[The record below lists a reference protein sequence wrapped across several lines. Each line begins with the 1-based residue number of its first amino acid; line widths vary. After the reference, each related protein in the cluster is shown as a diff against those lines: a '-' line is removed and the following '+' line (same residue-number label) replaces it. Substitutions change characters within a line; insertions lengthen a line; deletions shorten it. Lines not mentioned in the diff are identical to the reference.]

1 MRHLDKHKLLTDCQ
15 HGFRRR
21 RSCETQLLTLADELI
36 KGLDK
41 GRQLDLA
48 ILDFSKAFDRVPHER
63 LLKKLDHYGIRGKTL
78 EWIRAFL
85 TNRTQKVTVEGVVSE
100 SIHVKSGVPQGNVLG
115 PILFLVFINDL
126 PASVQSSSR
135 LFADDCVVYREIRSD
150 KDCQILQDDL
160 QKLWE
165 WEKLWG
171 MSFHPEKCSFLRV
184 HRKTSPI
191 MFSYS
196 LKGHTLNCEESTK
209 YLGVEI
215 SQDMTWKLHIDKT
228 VKKGNSTLGFLR
240 RNLRINSEEVKRA
253 AYISLVRP
261 NLEYCSTVWNPYQKD
276 QTHKLEMVQ
285 RRAARYITNRYHN
298 TSSITDMLD
307 HLDMESLESRR
318 TKAQLTMMFRIIN
331 NLVDVPA
338 QQYLIPASS

>member
-1 MRHLDKHKLLTDCQ
+1 MPGGLHARILKELSEEIAPFLCTIYQKCLETGSIPDVWKTANVSAMFKKGEKFKASNYRPVSLTCISCKMFEHIIVSNIMRHLDKHKLLTDCQ

-100 SIHVKSGVPQGNVLG
+100 SIHVKSGVPQGSVLG
-115 PILFLVFINDL
+115 PILFLVFITDL

-165 WEKLWG
+165 W
-171 MSFHPEKCSFLRV
+171 
-184 HRKTSPI
+184 
-191 MFSYS
+191 
-196 LKGHTLNCEESTK
+196 
-209 YLGVEI
+209 
-215 SQDMTWKLHIDKT
+215 
-228 VKKGNSTLGFLR
+228 
-240 RNLRINSEEVKRA
+240 
-253 AYISLVRP
+253 
-261 NLEYCSTVWNPYQKD
+261 
-276 QTHKLEMVQ
+276 
-285 RRAARYITNRYHN
+285 
-298 TSSITDMLD
+298 
-307 HLDMESLESRR
+307 
-318 TKAQLTMMFRIIN
+318 
-331 NLVDVPA
+331 
-338 QQYLIPASS
+338 